1 MCFETAVVNKKLH
14 KTSGGNGKR
23 DTPVSI
29 PNTEV
34 KPLSADGTWVETPW
48 ESRTLP
54 DYIINLNIKPYFVG
68 RSRAFFYD
76 LTPFA

>member
-1 MCFETAVVNKKLH
+1 MLVGQTQREPNLYKRSEQIDLSFETAVVNKKLH

-34 KPLSADGTWVETPW
+34 KPLNADGTWVVTPW

-54 DYIINLNIKPYFVG
+54 DIKY
-68 RSRAFFYD
+68 S
-76 LTPFA
+76 